1 MSEKYIKEIASELKL
16 IRKELQK
23 SNKLSESKV
32 IKVDSSIDFEKLRK
46 HGEEQSVLI
55 SKE

>member
-1 MSEKYIKEIASELKL
+1 MDKHLKEIANELKL
-16 IRKELQK
+16 IRKALQK
-23 SNKLSESKV
+23 YNKLSEPKV
-32 IKVDSSIDFEKLRK
+32 IKVDSSIDFEQLRK

>member
-1 MSEKYIKEIASELKL
+1 MSDKYLKEIAKELNL

-23 SNKLSESKV
+23 FNKLSEPKV
-32 IKVDSSIDFEKLRK
+32 IKFDSSIDLEQLRK
-46 HGEEQSVLI
+46 HGEKQSVYI